1 MKTMTEAVKQFH
13 DVYNVISQEIPQLPD
28 NEVRRLRKSLIT
40 EEFTEYLIGEKNN
53 NIVEIADALA
63 DLLYV
68 TLGTA
73 ISYGIPIDA
82 VFAEVQRSNLSK
94 LGEDGKPLYRADG
107 KVLKGPGFF
116 QPDIAK
122 VLREHGGNV

>member
-1 MKTMTEAVKQFH
+1 MQTMTEAVKQFH